1 MKPPSESSTPTASP
15 LLDTSVAPSTTAT
28 SPTSPPP
35 PPSASAYVFVED
47 LRAEGPTTV
56 LDRVVNTYGC
66 DTLTVAAAYHRAR
79 DVTPHGPARVTLRG
93 DGAHF
98 VPPADLFDGL
108 RLTPPT
114 QPGAA
119 EEPLREIRRLTA
131 ERGAALH
138 GWTVFLHNTTLGLAH
153 PDVTQQNCFG
163 DRAAPADL
171 CPAHPDVRAYAV
183 ALACAVARQG
193 VDAVVAESL
202 HYGTFGHGYH
212 HERSFVPLGPLEDF
226 LLGLCFCDHCTARA
240 QAAGADP
247 EAARTE
253 AARLV
258 ARVLDGADPHLAE
271 LTAIDALP
279 APLAAYVRTRLAT
292 VTSLAATVA
301 DAVAGEG
308 SQLLFLDLTG
318 AVKGYADG
326 RPTGA
331 LAVDEAWR
339 IGVDPAAVG
348 AVVPGY
354 VVLAYARDV
363 ERVADDTAAYR
374 DVLPADCA
382 LRVVLRP
389 GAPDTT
395 SAEHLAAKTVA
406 ATGPGGADAVDFYH
420 YGLVPF
426 PVLDRVP
433 VALAALTALA
443 APGKRHT

>member
-1 MKPPSESSTPTASP
+1 MESPSSSAAS
-15 LLDTSVAPSTTAT
+15 T
-28 SPTSPPP
+28 
-35 PPSASAYVFVED
+35 YVFVED
-47 LRAEGPTTV
+47 LRAEGVDAV
-56 LDRVVNTYGC
+56 LGRVLGAYGC

-79 DVTPHGPARVTLRG
+79 DVTPHGPARVTLRR

-108 RLTPPT
+108 RLVPPV
-114 QPGAA
+114 QAGAE
-119 EEPLREIRRLTA
+119 EEPLRELRRRTA

-153 PDVTQQNCFG
+153 PDVTQRNCFG

-171 CPAHPDVRAYAV
+171 CPAHPEVRAYTV
-183 ALACAVARQG
+183 ALARSVARAG

-212 HERSFVPLGPLEDF
+212 HERSFVSLGAPEEF
-226 LLGLCFCDHCTARA
+226 LLGLCFCPYCAERA
-240 QAAGADP
+240 EAAGADADAARS
-247 EAARTE
+247 EAAR
-253 AARLV
+253 V
-258 ARVLDGADPHLAE
+258 VGRVLDGADPRPTVMA
-271 LTAIDALP
+271 DLP
-279 APLAAYVRTRLAT
+279 EAVAAYVRTRTGT
-292 VTSLAATVA
+292 VTSLVAEVA

-308 SQLLFLDLTG
+308 SRLVFLDLTG

-339 IGVDPAAVG
+339 IGVDAAAIS

-354 VVLAYARDV
+354 AVLAYARDP
-363 ERVADDTAAYR
+363 ERIAADVAAYR
-374 DVLPADCA
+374 AVLREGCS
-382 LRVVLRP
+382 LRAVLRP
-389 GAPDTT
+389 GVPDTD
-395 SAEHLAAKTVA
+395 SAERLAAKTAA

-426 PVLDRVP
+426 PVLDRIP
-433 VALAALTALA
+433 VALRA
-443 APGKRHT
+443 RH

>member
-1 MKPPSESSTPTASP
+1 METST
-15 LLDTSVAPSTTAT
+15 
-28 SPTSPPP
+28 
-35 PPSASAYVFVED
+35 ASAYAFVED
-47 LRAEGPTTV
+47 LRAEGAAAV
-56 LDRVVNTYGC
+56 LDRVLGSYGC

-79 DVTPHGPARVTLRG
+79 DVTPHGPARVTLRR
-93 DGAHF
+93 DGVHF

-108 RLTPPT
+108 RLTPPV
-114 QPGAA
+114 QSGAE
-119 EEPLREIRRLTA
+119 EEPLREVRRLTA

-183 ALACAVARQG
+183 ALARAVARQG

-226 LLGLCFCDHCTARA
+226 LLGLCFCVHCVRR
-240 QAAGADP
+240 AAGADAD
-247 EAARTE
+247 AARAE

-258 ARVLDGADPHLAE
+258 GRVLDGADPQPWE
-271 LTAIDALP
+271 LP
-279 APLAAYVRTRLAT
+279 RPVEAYVRTRVGT
-292 VTSLAATVA
+292 VTSLAASVA

-308 SQLLFLDLTG
+308 SQLVFLDLTG

-326 RPTGA
+326 LPTGA
-331 LAVDEAWR
+331 LAADEAWR

-354 VVLAYARDV
+354 AVLAYARDA
-363 ERVADDTAAYR
+363 ERVAADTAAYR
-374 DVLPADCA
+374 AVLPGSCS
-382 LRVVLRP
+382 LRAVLRP

-395 SAEHLAAKTVA
+395 SAEHLAARTAA
-406 ATGPGGADAVDFYH
+406 ATGPGRADAVDFYH

-426 PVLDRVP
+426 PVLDRIP
-433 VALAALTALA
+433 VAL
-443 APGKRHT
+443 KERR